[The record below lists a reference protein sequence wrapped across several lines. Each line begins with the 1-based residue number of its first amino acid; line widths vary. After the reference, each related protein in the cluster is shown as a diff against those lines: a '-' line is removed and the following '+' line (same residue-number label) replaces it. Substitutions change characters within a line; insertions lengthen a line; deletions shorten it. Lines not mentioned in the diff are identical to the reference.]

1 MNKNEIKK
9 ILISMRTQNNESIVN
24 NLLGKIDMLED
35 EKLESMLAQIGDNE
49 EDIKNYLQGKIEN
62 NKDYKGEEHT
72 PINEMFTYGIAG
84 NCIHLH
90 MPVDLHGMIK
100 EIGVSK
106 TIDTVNLYLLDAIE
120 KIKTMQNDGFYKF
133 KEKESIYMISPIL
146 DKKERNFLGS
156 LDFKTQVYS
165 VKELQDEKFVSE
177 HPEAQLA
184 TKIFG
189 KDQNVGTAIIG
200 IDVVNTQDWQEK
212 RKEKVREFEEK
223 GIKIKKQNIDFNK
236 VNEKE

>member
-1 MNKNEIKK
+1 MNKSEIKK
-9 ILISMRTQNNESIVN
+9 ILMSMRTPENEASIN
-24 NLLGKIDMLED
+24 NLLGKIDILED
-35 EKLESMLAQIGDNE
+35 EKLESMIAKIGDNE

-62 NKDYKGEEHT
+62 NKDYKDEEHT

-84 NCIHLH
+84 KCIHLH

-133 KEKESIYMISPIL
+133 QEKESIYMISPIL

-184 TKIFG
+184 SSIFG
-189 KDQNVGTAIIG
+189 NKQNVGSAIIG
-200 IDVVNTQDWQEK
+200 LDVINSNEWQEK
-212 RKEKVREFEEK
+212 REAQVNAFKEK
-223 GIKIKKQNIDFNK
+223 GIMINAETKDLNK
-236 VNEKE
+236 